1 MNPIIEEEVRK
12 RVEQLQR
19 VIEKGLNSN
28 DLETA
33 INYFDEAIAMAEE
46 DGVSYTVAAIWG
58 MKACAS
64 MDAGAPPMIAINC
77 LKRGILI
84 DPTYDV
90 NYEILGR
97 IYLDIDE
104 PEIAMRYF
112 NQGKMLSNK
121 Y

>member
-58 MKACAS
+58 MKACAF
-64 MDAGAPPMIAINC
+64 MDAGAPPMIAIINTTTINSIK
-77 LKRGILI
+77 LKPLLFLYILFF
-84 DPTYDV
+84 
-90 NYEILGR
+90 
-97 IYLDIDE
+97 IYL
-104 PEIAMRYF
+104 PH
-112 NQGKMLSNK
+112 S
-121 Y
+121 